1 MQPILGFAVY
11 IMNIDQR
18 QFAEPSIARWL
29 DELATLDTQ
38 FDIFRLMR
46 RLCESY
52 GCRAFLVARI
62 PEPATLELSGRT
74 IITNWPS
81 ELLTLV
87 DKANLL
93 HDSPL
98 VKRVRESTTP
108 FTYTMDEMAQL
119 RGDDSSKRLFERFGM
134 QTGSVFPVHDA
145 LGMRGAVSF
154 RGEAINFTLSQ
165 MMELTYLSIHIYQR
179 LSTIQKRDN
188 KVGND
193 LVEREISCLVW
204 TAAGKTSAEIAEI
217 LQLSEHTVNHYLN
230 RATKKLDAV
239 NRTQTVAKAL
249 RLGLIK

>member
-1 MQPILGFAVY
+1 MD
-11 IMNIDQR
+11 IDQR
-18 QFAEPSIARWL
+18 QFADPSIARWL

-38 FDIFRLMR
+38 FEIFRFMR

-52 GCRAFLVARI
+52 DCRAFLIAHI
-62 PEPATLELSGRT
+62 PEPATMELSGRT

-81 ELLTLV
+81 ELLVLV
-87 DKANLL
+87 DKANLA

-98 VKRVRESTTP
+98 IKRVRESTLP
-108 FTYTMDEMAQL
+108 FTYTMDEIALL

-134 QTGSVFPVHDA
+134 QTGCVFPVHDA
-145 LGMRGAVSF
+145 LGIRGAVSF

-165 MMELTYLSIHIYQR
+165 MMELSYLSIHVYQR
-179 LSTIQKRDN
+179 LSNVQQRDQR
-188 KVGND
+188 VGSD

-217 LQLSEHTVNHYLN
+217 LNLSEHTVNHYLN